1 MAAFCQAHSAKHQRS
16 VITQMV
22 LDSEEHWMAAL
33 WLLSAF
39 YSFCF
44 NFLASGV
51 LVHRPGMEPTP
62 PQWKC
67 GILTTG
73 LPGKSHMHVF
83 SVAQCDSLG
92 PCGPS
97 SPPGSSPHGIL
108 QARILEWAANPFS
121 RESSLSGDWNC
132 FQHWQKDSLL
142 LSHLGNPGKFPTGC
156 Y

>member
-22 LDSEEHWMAAL
+22 LDMRSTE
-33 WLLSAF
+33 WLHCDYWVHF

-44 NFLASGV
+44 NFLASGA
-51 LVHRPGMEPTP
+51 LVHRPAMEPTP
-62 PQWKC
+62 AQWKC

-83 SVAQCDSLG
+83 SVTQCDSLG

-108 QARILEWAANPFS
+108 QARILEWVANPFS
-121 RESSLSGDWNC
+121 RESSQSGDWNC
-132 FQHWQKDSLL
+132 LQHWQKDSLL
-142 LSHLGNPGKFPTGC
+142 LSHLGNPGKFHTGC